1 MIEHDWQLFAEE
13 LSDIGAMIGTC
24 CLWKLGPGLLTELRL
39 GEQRMH
45 TCPFC
50 FEVKTRHGENVCVRH
65 DTETLARCVREKE
78 PRPRLV
84 RCPAGAEEYLIPV
97 VVSNRVLGA
106 VLVGPFRGIAE
117 TPALPVWRR
126 ELGPALERAVER
138 RIVPVCRTLYLQRP
152 AVAADDERIA
162 TVLDFME
169 ANFSENITL
178 EQAAARVFLSP
189 SRLSHLFREKCG
201 QDFSGWLTKLRV
213 REAEALLR
221 DTVLSIEEV
230 ALRSGFGNRS
240 HFSVIFRKYNG
251 SPPAR
256 YRRTAQA
263 EAAAYRNRML
273 DSVAGNGAESDRK

>member
-1 MIEHDWQLFAEE
+1 MTEHNWQLFSED
-13 LSDIGAMIGTC
+13 LSDIGALIGTC

-50 FEVKTRHGENVCVRH
+50 FQVKRRHGEKVCVRH
-65 DTETLARCVREKE
+65 DTETLAHHVREKE

-97 VVSNRVLGA
+97 VLSGRVLGA
-106 VLVGPFRGIAE
+106 VLAGPFRGI
-117 TPALPVWRR
+117 TGTQTLPVWRK
-126 ELGPALERAVER
+126 ELAPALERAVEK
-138 RIVPVCRTLYLQRP
+138 RIVPICRSLYLERP
-152 AVAADDERIA
+152 LIASSDERIA

-169 ANFSENITL
+169 ANFAENITL
-178 EQAAARVFLSP
+178 EEAASRVFLSP

-201 QDFSGWLTKLRV
+201 QDFSSCLAKLRI

-221 DTVLSIEEV
+221 DTVLPIEEV
-230 ALRSGFGNRS
+230 ALRSGFGDRS
-240 HFSVIFRKYNG
+240 HFSVMFKKYSG

-256 YRRTAQA
+256 YRRTAKT
-263 EAAAYRNRML
+263 EYAAL
-273 DSVAGNGAESDRK
+273 RKKIVDAIE